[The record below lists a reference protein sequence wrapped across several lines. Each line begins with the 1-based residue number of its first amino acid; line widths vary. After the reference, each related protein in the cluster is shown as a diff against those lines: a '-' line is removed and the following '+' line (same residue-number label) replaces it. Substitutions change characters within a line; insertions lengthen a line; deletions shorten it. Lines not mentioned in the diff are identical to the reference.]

1 VSRSAEFPGVT
12 ERLREALR
20 ARGYWNLTRD
30 TPAAARFCRM
40 FPHYDEVQL
49 AMWCHRRRR
58 KRPKLWTLRRL
69 AQDLEIPLAYLL
81 LGDMVFEAGEWTRLV
96 AQRRRWIAK
105 PGNRSQRRTPPMTIH
120 EGSA

>member
-1 VSRSAEFPGVT
+1 MSRSAEFPGVT

-69 AQDLEIPLAYLL
+69 AQDREIPLAYLL
-81 LGDMVFEAGEWTRLV
+81 LGDVVFEAGEWSRLL
-96 AQRRRWIAK
+96 AHRRRRIAK
-105 PGNRSQRRTPPMTIH
+105 TENISRRMPPPMTIK
-120 EGSA
+120 EDSA